1 MKLFDT
7 FLRGLLLTGCAVLL
21 GACAPKPT
29 SLHQAALQP
38 APATAPAARPSQAHL
53 PGLLTLQPDALAL
66 TRQRLREGDASV
78 QPAYTALL
86 RRADRALITPPR
98 SVVHKTTVPP
108 SGDKHDYISMG
119 PYWWPNPD
127 TANGLPYVQR
137 DGQRNPAVAGEALD
151 SMRLQ
156 AMLADTRDLALAY
169 TFSGDG
175 RYAAQAAVVLRTW
188 FLAPATRMNPNLR
201 FAQAVPGVAEGRGIG
216 LIDTRDLWW
225 VFDALALI
233 EPARTT
239 QQLSATEQS
248 ALRQWFVDY
257 AQWLDTSTLG
267 RHAAAERNNHGM
279 FYDVQMAALWLHTGQ
294 LARARQLLADVLTN
308 RFAAQ
313 IDSQGRLPLE
323 LARTR
328 PFHYHTFTLEA
339 MTRLAHYSR
348 VLAART
354 GSQPPPADPAC
365 LRSPQPCTPNL
376 WRAEA
381 DGRSLGAVVA
391 FISAAVTAPEA
402 WPYATALERSPVLP
416 PAVPVLLQAQR
427 ALPTP
432 ATAAALAAL
441 QGVALDHIAR
451 LLWPAP

>member
-1 MKLFDT
+1 MRLLDT
-7 FLRGLLLTGCAVLL
+7 FLRGLLLTGAAVLL
-21 GACAPKPT
+21 GACAAKPMAPQPT
-29 SLHQAALQP
+29 PPAAP
-38 APATAPAARPSQAHL
+38 SAPAVNTSHTHRA
-53 PGLLTLQPDALAL
+53 GLLTLQPEALAL
-66 TRQRLREGDASV
+66 TRQRLRAGDASV
-78 QPAYTALL
+78 LPAHAALL

-137 DGQRNPAVAGEALD
+137 DGQRNPEVLGEAMD
-151 SMRLQ
+151 SIRLQ
-156 AMLADTRDLALAY
+156 AMLADLRDLALAY
-169 TFSGDG
+169 HFSGDS

-188 FLAPATRMNPNLR
+188 FLAPATRMNPSLR

-233 EPARTT
+233 EPARTAEP
-239 QQLSATEQS
+239 LNATERS
-248 ALRQWFVDY
+248 ALRQWFIDY
-257 AQWLDTSTLG
+257 AQWLDSSTLG
-267 RHAAAERNNHGM
+267 RDAAAERNNHGM

-294 LARARQLLADVLTN
+294 LARAQQLLANVMTN

-313 IDSQGRLPLE
+313 IDTQGRLPLE

-365 LRSPQPCTPNL
+365 LRSPQPCTPDL

-381 DGRSLGAVVA
+381 AGRSLGAVVA

-402 WPYATALERSPVLP
+402 WHHATSLERSPVLP
-416 PAVPVLLQAQR
+416 PAVPGLLQAQR

-432 ATAAALAAL
+432 GTAAALAAL
-441 QGVALDHIAR
+441 QGVAPDHVAR
-451 LLWPAP
+451 LLWPVP